1 MIESMLQVRDI
12 HKQFGGIK
20 ALNGF
25 SFQVVKGSIVGLIG
39 PNGSGKSTLF
49 NIISGFLK
57 ADSGQVLFKN
67 RNITGRPPYKIAQ
80 SGLVRSFQISKAP
93 EKMTVLENML
103 LACDQQIG
111 ETVLQGLFKIKSIC
125 KQEQMNLK
133 RAFFYLDFV
142 GIKHLANEYAA
153 NLSGGQRKLLSLAR
167 ILIREPEM
175 VLLDEPTAG
184 VNPTLTKKFMSFLKK
199 LRDEQGKTF
208 LIVEHDMNFIRTV
221 CDRVFVLDAGELL
234 AKGTPEQI
242 QKDENVL
249 AAYLG
254 RRALQK
260 RTIKS

>member
-1 MIESMLQVRDI
+1 MLQVHNI
-12 HKQFGGIK
+12 HKNFGGIK
-20 ALNGF
+20 ALDGF
-25 SFQVVKGSIVGLIG
+25 SFRIDQGSIVGLIG

-57 ADSGQVLFKN
+57 ADFGRVLFKN
-67 RNITGRPPYKIAQ
+67 RDITGRPPYKIAQ

-93 EKMTVLENML
+93 LRMTVLENML

-111 ETVLQGLFKIKSIC
+111 ETVLQGLFKIKGIRE
-125 KQEQMNLK
+125 QEQRNLQ
-133 RAFFYLDFV
+133 RAFFNLDFV

-184 VNPTLTKKFMSFLKK
+184 VNPTLTKKFMSFLKE

-208 LIVEHDMNFIRTV
+208 LIVEHDMNFINKV
-221 CDRVFVLDAGELL
+221 CDQVFVLDAGELL
-234 AKGTPEQI
+234 AQGLPEQI
-242 QKDENVL
+242 QKDEKVL

-254 RRALQK
+254 RRARQERANK
-260 RTIKS
+260 P

>member
-1 MIESMLQVRDI
+1 MLRVRDI
-12 HKQFGGIK
+12 HKHFGGIK

-25 SFQVVKGSIVGLIG
+25 SFQVEQGSIVGLIG

-49 NIISGFLK
+49 SIISGFLK
-57 ADSGQVLFKN
+57 ADSGRVFFKD
-67 RNITGRPPYKIAQ
+67 RDITGLPAYRIAR

-93 EKMTVLENML
+93 QKMTVLENLL

-111 ETVLQGLFKIKSIC
+111 EKILQGLFRIRDIRD
-125 KQEQMNLK
+125 QERRNLK
-133 RAFFYLDFV
+133 RAIFYLDFV

-184 VNPTLTKKFMSFLKK
+184 VNPTLTRKFMSFLKT
-199 LRDEQGKTF
+199 LRNEQGKTF
-208 LIVEHDMNFIRTV
+208 LIVEHDMNFISEV

-234 AKGTPEQI
+234 AQGLPEQI
-242 QKDENVL
+242 QKDEKVL
-249 AAYLG
+249 TAYLG
-254 RRALQK
+254 RRARPE
-260 RTIKS
+260 RTPKP